1 MSEEAAQHHDR
12 HHGGSIP
19 GGGPG
24 GIGSGI
30 RGDDAA
36 SVWDERYRTK
46 PQMWSGKPNPQLVR
60 EAGGLK
66 PGKALDLGC
75 GEGADAIWLAQQGW
89 TVTAV
94 DVSAVALERAQ
105 SHEKAALA
113 RESVHAADGVI
124 ASRITW
130 QQADLE
136 QWQPE
141 GAFDLVTSQ
150 FLHSQELAWQGPLR
164 TAAAAVKPGGTLL
177 VVGHHPDRLPPW
189 GASHHNHRDMF
200 YTGDELVR
208 ELGLDGPGWQLEVL
222 TSRERPVT
230 GPDGEHATIADVVLR
245 ATRLT

>member
-105 SHEKAALA
+105 SHENTHFPVPGLQK
-113 RESVHAADGVI
+113 I
-124 ASRITW
+124 
-130 QQADLE
+130 
-136 QWQPE
+136 
-141 GAFDLVTSQ
+141 
-150 FLHSQELAWQGPLR
+150 QE
-164 TAAAAVKPGGTLL
+164 KS
-177 VVGHHPDRLPPW
+177 GHHCTSSSPSLASSRGSPSPPLGWPLPRAPGRGRLE
-189 GASHHNHRDMF
+189 A
-200 YTGDELVR
+200 
-208 ELGLDGPGWQLEVL
+208 
-222 TSRERPVT
+222 
-230 GPDGEHATIADVVLR
+230 
-245 ATRLT
+245 

>member
-1 MSEEAAQHHDR
+1 MSEHAAHHQHTHDDVA
-12 HHGGSIP
+12 SP
-19 GGGPG
+19 GGN

-30 RGDDAA
+30 RGNDAA
-36 SVWDERYRTK
+36 SIWNERYRAK
-46 PQMWSGKPNPQLVR
+46 PQIWSGKPNPQLVR
-60 EAGGLK
+60 EAGGLR

-94 DVSAVALERAQ
+94 DVSAVALERAHA
-105 SHEKAALA
+105 HEKAALA
-113 RESVHAADGVI
+113 RESVHAGEGAI

-141 GAFDLVTSQ
+141 GSFDLVTSQ

-164 TAAAAVKPGGTLL
+164 TAASAVKPGGTLL
-177 VVGHHPDRLPPW
+177 IVGHHPDRLPPW
-189 GASHHNHRDMF
+189 RGGGDHTHREMF

-208 ELGLDGPGWQLEVL
+208 ELGLDAPGWQVEVL

-230 GPDGEHATIADVVLR
+230 GPEGQHATIADVVLR
-245 ATRLT
+245 ATRLS